1 MAANRTLAKRA
12 TTALAGVAVA
22 LLCALGAPQAASA
35 ADYPVDL
42 SDADVAQF
50 LENAEYWG
58 VDDATA
64 DLLLEKVRNGIPL
77 DSMTG
82 AAPITTTTSQV
93 NGIERT
99 LKTYSDGSIIG
110 TEMEIPKAVPP
121 GTITPL
127 AGFGGCTRGTSAGV
141 SYAQDCYVYNS
152 GLTVGASFYTSY
164 SRWSGGSSVWN
175 WHTPTYNVIG
185 GNVTNAQFT
194 QPNGYTIQLR
204 FNVNT
209 LGYPTSTAW
218 LQLNASIPA
227 AQSGGTW

>member
-1 MAANRTLAKRA
+1 MNMSSTLAKRVK
-12 TTALAGVAVA
+12 LVIAGGAVA
-22 LLCALGAPQAASA
+22 LLCAVAAPQAASA
-35 ADYPVDL
+35 SYQVDL
-42 SDADVAQF
+42 SDAEVTQF
-50 LENAEYWG
+50 LDNAEYWG
-58 VDDATA
+58 VDDAKA
-64 DLLLEKVRNGIPL
+64 LLLLEKVRHGRLL

-82 AAPITTTTSQV
+82 ADPTSVSESEV
-93 NGIERT
+93 NGFQRT
-99 LKTYSDGSIIG
+99 VKTYADGSIIG
-110 TEMEIPKAVPP
+110 TELEIPKEIPA
-121 GTITPL
+121 GTITPF
-127 AGFGGCTRGTSAGV
+127 AAYSGCTYGTSAGV

-164 SRWSGGSSVWN
+164 SRWSGGASVSN

-218 LQLNASIPA
+218 LQLNAMLPA